1 MADLQDLLVKIRA
14 SASEWS
20 ADMKQIQ
27 REGRELERSLKPIK
41 DSARELGTT
50 FAAAG
55 GAIIASLGLM
65 VRSTVKAGDA
75 LRDMSIRTG
84 ASVEQLSVLGFA
96 AEQSGASIEDVG
108 AGLRFLSRNAV
119 EAAEG
124 GKQQAQAFRNL
135 GIALKDTS
143 GNIRPVND
151 LLLDVADRFRNTRDG
166 AEKSAIA
173 MELFGRGGASLIPVL
188 NEGREGI
195 AAMGLELDK
204 VGGIM
209 STELANAAD
218 EFNDQLNLNKKAMD
232 GLSMAVTSALL
243 PALTSMA
250 QTITPIIAELS
261 KWAAAHEGL
270 TRAIG
275 GTALALTGA
284 GGLLLGLSGVLAIIP
299 QLSKALT
306 FLSLHPV
313 VALAGAF
320 AALGTAAFVFRNELA
335 SGILTLQSYIAA
347 GLAPLFK
354 AASQAAGAVGLTGL
368 KDSLLATHFSLLNT
382 RDSAA
387 DMAAV
392 LAAGEPV
399 IISNTKAVDDWRA
412 KQSALPTLITGTTKA
427 LRQMLV
433 VLGET
438 DTLLKHDIFD
448 PLHRMFEVDPGEAAD
463 IVGLIRDRAAASV
476 QAEHETSQAIQK
488 ELEGVTNARIR
499 EILKGRAEDDRNW
512 REQMDMDRR
521 YSEEMF
527 QSVKRTAADTF
538 LAIFRDGEFRFKAL
552 GDSIKGIFATLAN
565 EILSTLTAKLI
576 TPLVDKISGAL
587 LGGSAGKGGALSG
600 SIGGLLGG
608 LGAKLGGLFGG
619 GGAIGT
625 INPGTGALVGGGA
638 AMSGAA
644 IAATAGIAAAAIG
657 AIAWAKSQ
665 AHHEANTFV
674 KTLEKPFG
682 DELARIVASTADAT
696 NRLADLEGVWL
707 DFSQAAQQ
715 FATAGSDEAT
725 VVRQAL
731 AHLDPLVQSIRG
743 DLQSQINTLP
753 GLQQVQQNPATQ
765 TVILNMDGRTVA
777 RLIIPNL
784 YALTRNEGMQ
794 LIGAR

>member
-166 AEKSAIA
+166 AEKSAMA

-195 AAMGLELDK
+195 AAMGIELDK

-427 LRQMLV
+427 LKQMLV

-521 YSEEMF
+521 NAEEMF

-552 GDSIKGIFATLAN
+552 GDSIKGVFATLAN
-565 EILSTLTAKLI
+565 EILSTMTAKLI
-576 TPLVDKISGAL
+576 APLVTRITNSLSGILGKIPGLGGIFGTAAAG
-587 LGGSAGKGGALSG
+587 GGSAAGGAAAG
-600 SIGGLLGG
+600 GGGLAGG
-608 LGAKLGGLFGG
+608 LSAAKLGAFF
-619 GGAIGT
+619 T
-625 INPGTGALVGGGA
+625 NPFT
-638 AMSGAA
+638 
-644 IAATAGIAAAAIG
+644 IAAAAGIIG
-657 AIAWAKSQ
+657 TTAWLKSQ

-696 NRLADLEGVWL
+696 NRLQDLEGVWL